1 MNYCKVDEKDVK
13 VSELFN
19 NYYTIYEKR
28 CRRVDM
34 EKQWLKD
41 MLDKDKWK
49 LMM

>member
-1 MNYCKVDEKDVK
+1 MNYCKIGDEKIS
-13 VSELFN
+13 VSKLFN
-19 NYYTIYEKR
+19 KYERYEKR

>member
-28 CRRVDM
+28 CRRINM
-34 EKQWLKD
+34 EEEWLKE
-41 MLDKDKWK
+41 MLEEDKWK
-49 LMM
+49 HIM